1 MSDPRWNLRE
11 ILSRVM
17 AGGAFGVF
25 ALMLLSIALAITAIF
40 LGAAH
45 KKGTWATDVAIW
57 KAIYGL
63 PGSFVLGAIAGIHWQ
78 RRTAVHFTLLELIIY
93 CLVVIFACFV
103 NTPAISMIRESKF
116 TPLWQLVPNIMVE
129 FFGIL
134 AIVGVVWLVGY
145 HLIKWTI
152 KRFRH
157 DNSA

>member
-1 MSDPRWNLRE
+1 MSEPRWNLRE
-11 ILSRVM
+11 ILSRVL
-17 AGGAFGVF
+17 AGGSFGVF
-25 ALMLLSIALAITAIF
+25 VITMLSFAIAITAMF
-40 LGAAH
+40 LGATH
-45 KKGTWATDVAIW
+45 KGSWHTDVAIW
-57 KAIYGL
+57 IAIYGL
-63 PGSFVLGAIAGIHWQ
+63 PGSFMLGAIAGINWQ
-78 RRTAVHFTLLELIIY
+78 RGTAIHLAWIELIVF
-93 CLVVIFACFV
+93 CLVVIFACFL
-103 NTPAISMIRESKF
+103 NTPALSRIRENKV